1 MVDIKCITMK
11 GGLISEA
18 ILRGYKKVENRKWV
32 IKPGWYAL
40 HTGSGKIEKP
50 TRIVITQNWPAGIPI
65 PSDSELPKAAI
76 VGLIRI
82 GSSTVMTEPN
92 GWETGPILNHIID
105 TIRLETPIYNVKGN
119 LGLWYAHKVIS
130 PNDLKILQS
139 IADTQ
144 TLINWLQNYEVEEF

>member
-1 MVDIKCITMK
+1 MTDIKCITMK

-40 HTGSGKIEKP
+40 HTGSGKIEEP

-65 PSDSELPKAAI
+65 PTDLPKAAI
-76 VGLIRI
+76 VGLIHI

-105 TIRLETPIYNVKGN
+105 TIRLEEPIYNVKGN
-119 LGLWYAHKVIS
+119 LGLWYARNVIS
-130 PNDLKILQS
+130 PDELKILQS
-139 IADTQ
+139 K
-144 TLINWLQNYEVEEF
+144 LINWLKH